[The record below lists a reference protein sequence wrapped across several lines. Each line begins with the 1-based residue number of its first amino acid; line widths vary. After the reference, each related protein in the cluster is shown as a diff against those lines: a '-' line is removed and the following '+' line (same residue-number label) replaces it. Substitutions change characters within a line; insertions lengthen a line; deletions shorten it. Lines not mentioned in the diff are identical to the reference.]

1 MSGEFTLED
10 EKLYLYMKELLDRE
24 NVFIEPSSC
33 AAFAGPCRIQSED
46 VCLEYLKE
54 QGLEDKMEK
63 ASHIVWATGGSL
75 VPEDVRE
82 SYIQKAIET
91 EEKAGGR

>member
-1 MSGEFTLED
+1 
-10 EKLYLYMKELLDRE
+10 
-24 NVFIEPSSC
+24 
-33 AAFAGPCRIQSED
+33 
-46 VCLEYLKE
+46 
-54 QGLEDKMEK
+54 MEK

>member
-1 MSGEFTLED
+1 M
-10 EKLYLYMKELLDRE
+10 
-24 NVFIEPSSC
+24 
-33 AAFAGPCRIQSED
+33 
-46 VCLEYLKE
+46 CLEYLKE
-54 QGLEDKMEK
+54 QGIEDKMEK